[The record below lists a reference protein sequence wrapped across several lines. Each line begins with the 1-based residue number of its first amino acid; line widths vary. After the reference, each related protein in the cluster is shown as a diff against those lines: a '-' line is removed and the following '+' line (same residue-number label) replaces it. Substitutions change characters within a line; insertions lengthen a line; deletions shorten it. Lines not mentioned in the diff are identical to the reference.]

1 MNVRQRHANT
11 PVLMFLAVSSV
22 AVILVIQK
30 LVLIV
35 SCDNARSVGDALDTV
50 I

>member
-1 MNVRQRHANT
+1 MNVYTTHVNIFVT
-11 PVLMFLAVSSV
+11 MLMAVSPV

-35 SCDNARSVGDALDTV
+35 SCDNARSVGDALITV
-50 I
+50 L